1 MTMPLSNQSDSNSID
16 QAFTVSVAVS
26 ASLKEK
32 TFWSFAHLIFFFF
45 FLDLLILL
53 GGKKLSTKERNG
65 HSLQW

>member
-1 MTMPLSNQSDSNSID
+1 MTMPLSNQSDSSSID

-26 ASLKEK
+26 ASLKEQ
-32 TFWSFAHLIFFFF
+32 TFWSFAHFFFFF
-45 FLDLLILL
+45 FLDLLILLL

>member
-32 TFWSFAHLIFFFF
+32 TF
-45 FLDLLILL
+45 
-53 GGKKLSTKERNG
+53 
-65 HSLQW
+65 

>member
-1 MTMPLSNQSDSNSID
+1 MTMPLSNQSDSSSID

-26 ASLKEK
+26 ASLKEQ
-32 TFWSFAHLIFFFF
+32 TFWSFAHFFGGG
-45 FLDLLILL
+45 DLLILLL

>member
-45 FLDLLILL
+45 FGFTYTIR
-53 GGKKLSTKERNG
+53 GKEIVHQRT
-65 HSLQW
+65 